1 MEVLINQPYTSVVSG
16 SGTLGAFVVINGSVV
31 AVTSSTQVDTTT
43 WLVTFTPTSSGV
55 ATVVA
60 FGQVQERVLVVQKL
74 SRTMLANVEDEA
86 LGSWQWNKQTGT
98 LTLLRQD
105 GSTLANFVAMDSVAQ
120 ASREI
125 S

>member
-16 SGTLGAFVVINGSVV
+16 TGTIGAFVVINGSVV

-105 GSTLANFVAMDSVAQ
+105 GSTLANFVALDSVAQ

>member
-31 AVTSSTQVDTTT
+31 AVTSSTQVDPTT